1 MSRDLRMEPEIAFS
15 SLKPPMDMTRTH
27 LKKRVMNMSARDARF
42 SMAEP
47 SCAESCKS
55 QLNGCLMC
63 FDYIKRWWDGEFKE

>member
-1 MSRDLRMEPEIAFS
+1 MSRDLRMEPEIS
-15 SLKPPMDMTRTH
+15 SLKPQ
-27 LKKRVMNMSARDARF
+27 KKRIMNMSAREPRF